1 MSACMLKRCSEA
13 SKETISKKC
22 TVKHAWNRE
31 SEVFFSDLEHAAM
44 VWYVVCLTF
53 RFCYQNE
60 LLTRRLLIKY
70 NHALKGKPF

>member
-1 MSACMLKRCSEA
+1 MLKRCSEA
-13 SKETISKKC
+13 SKETISVVHC
-22 TVKHAWNRE
+22 LRNVLLSTHGTGNPR
-31 SEVFFSDLEHAAM
+31 FFSDLEHAAM